1 MNTTIHATQIEAAN
15 ALYQLQG
22 FIGLAQRHVLRDLC
36 RDKNEEHQHFRDMLV
51 TLAEHIHAMPKTYE
65 QDGLGDQ
72 AQVHLHYFTG
82 GCDWYITEK
91 DSDPD
96 GTGQV
101 QAFGY
106 ANLGDPQNAELGY
119 ISIQELIEHN
129 VELDLYWTMKP
140 LAAVK
145 V

>member
-1 MNTTIHATQIEAAN
+1 MSTVLHATQLEAAN
-15 ALYQLQG
+15 ALFSVRG
-22 FIGLAQRHVLRDLC
+22 FIGQRQAQVLRDLC
-36 RDKNEEHQHFRDMLV
+36 RDKNEEHQHFRDMLRN
-51 TLAEHIHAMPKTYE
+51 LAEHIRTMPKTYE

-72 AQVHLHYFTG
+72 AKVYLHYFRG

-96 GTGQV
+96 GEGQM

-106 ANLGDPQNAELGY
+106 ANLDDPENAELGY
-119 ISIQELIEHN
+119 ISIQELIENN
-129 VELDLYWTMKP
+129 VELDLYWNPKP

-145 V
+145 A